1 MLFLVVNL
9 GIRKI
14 PSVIDNVLVKVRAI
28 IPQEFANELSME
40 CLRVN
45 INREKT
51 LSIVLIV
58 ISFTLLYSDFATMSI
73 YLNSVDKVVL
83 SKSRRRYYSISCKIY

>member
-1 MLFLVVNL
+1 MNLV
-9 GIRKI
+9 IRKI
-14 PSVIDNVLVKVRAI
+14 PSVIDNVLDKVRAS

-58 ISFTLLYSDFATMSI
+58 ISFTLLYLDFATMSI
-73 YLNSVDKVVL
+73 YLNSVEKVVL
-83 SKSRRRYYSISCKIY
+83 SIHIMLFFISAFF